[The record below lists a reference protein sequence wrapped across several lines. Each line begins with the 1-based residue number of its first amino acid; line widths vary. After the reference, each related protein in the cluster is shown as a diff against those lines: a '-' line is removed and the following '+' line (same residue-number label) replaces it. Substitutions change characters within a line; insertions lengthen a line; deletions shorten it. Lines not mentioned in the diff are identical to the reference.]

1 MFDTLPLLVFTAALL
16 LAALWD
22 VSTLTIPNLLTAG
35 LTIAFFGAAPLSGM
49 PLGIMGGHVL
59 LGLIGLVVG
68 MLLFAGGF
76 VGGWLDNAF
85 GSKRAIQISILGTS
99 LGTILAVSM
108 TPHSI
113 LFMDY
118 SASEPFWDGLMF
130 QTLPEICYVGVV
142 ILIAIFITSAYANS
156 RTMLARLAP
165 EERMSQFFG
174 LYALSGTATAFVGHG
189 LVAFLTSYYDSQ
201 RIGFAGVLVL
211 LIAGFILM
219 SWVKEERSVV
229 AD

>member
-76 VGGWLDNAF
+76 VGGGDAKLLAAAALWIGWSELGVFLIWTALAGGALAIIMDGFRRIPFPASTQWISRLHNPEQGIPYGVAIAVGGFVAIPETIWLSLA
-85 GSKRAIQISILGTS
+85 AGTYA
-99 LGTILAVSM
+99 G
-108 TPHSI
+108 
-113 LFMDY
+113 
-118 SASEPFWDGLMF
+118 AS
-130 QTLPEICYVGVV
+130 
-142 ILIAIFITSAYANS
+142 
-156 RTMLARLAP
+156 
-165 EERMSQFFG
+165 
-174 LYALSGTATAFVGHG
+174 
-189 LVAFLTSYYDSQ
+189 
-201 RIGFAGVLVL
+201 
-211 LIAGFILM
+211 
-219 SWVKEERSVV
+219 
-229 AD
+229 